1 MTSPITSRAR
11 CTASRRRSAEK
22 LAQACETTAANT
34 VAAAPDVEL
43 IHPGVLKYFREIGVV
58 K

>member
-1 MTSPITSRAR
+1 MHATVSTGP
-11 CTASRRRSAEK
+11 
-22 LAQACETTAANT
+22 CETAAVNTATAAPN
-34 VAAAPDVEL
+34 VEL